1 MMSNWTSIFCRANDP
16 ALVEV
21 ALRQHLTTLGY
32 EVYEP
37 FGLIPPKAYAQTVKL
52 FIAPA
57 HEGWVRVIGAA
68 DEAVLGGLTAFPPAL
83 RITLT
88 GEEADFAVPGG
99 DVPAALHNYL
109 RPGSTPEDVIGAIR
123 GPMIVPPRTAPS
135 QPPVMAVPLEAL
147 PEDVRGMLGKV
158 DSGAAES
165 MFNRLSGT
173 LMNKVGG
180 QAEAAQALMAA
191 NAPPDWETIGGARI
205 RALLNCLTVP
215 AEGWQ
220 TPDFTAL
227 RDAWPLHARR
237 QRKPDAR
244 LYPGDAEVLAAVP
257 DALEYRPVFGGIR

>member
-1 MMSNWTSIFCRANDP
+1 MMSNWTSIYCRASDP
-16 ALVEV
+16 ALVEA
-21 ALRQHLTTLGY
+21 ALRQHLPALGY

-52 FIAPA
+52 FVAPA
-57 HEGWVRVIGAA
+57 QDGWVRVIGAA
-68 DEAVLGGLTAFPPAL
+68 DDAVLGGLNAFPPAL
-83 RITLT
+83 RITLN
-88 GEEADFAVPGG
+88 GEEADFTVPGG
-99 DVPAALHNYL
+99 DVTAALRDYL
-109 RPGSTPEDVIGAIR
+109 RPGSTPEDVLGAIR
-123 GPMIVPPRTAPS
+123 GPMIVPPRTAPA

-158 DSGAAES
+158 DSSAAES

-191 NAPPDWETIGGARI
+191 NAGPDWESIGGARI

-215 AEGWQ
+215 SEGWQ
-220 TPDFTAL
+220 APDFTAL
-227 RDAWPLHARR
+227 RDAYPLHARR

-244 LYPGDAEVLAAVP
+244 LYPGDAEALAAVP
-257 DALEYRPVFGGIR
+257 DALAYRPVFGGIR